1 MTDVIRV
8 DRDLNGTRESD
19 NDAAVCRAADNDSA
33 SLPRYAR
40 LPINRCSVPAVILGS
55 LTFQR
60 FPTPLLLDNVAE
72 LHADLF
78 RRLDRIDDQPQRA
91 AAFVDYLT
99 VHFCLE
105 ELEKAGLS
113 ERSKQRANANWKR
126 VLRGWSF
133 DSDGREG
140 AILKGWVESR
150 FGLLPRFHGQP
161 LRDFSG
167 PAYLRYQEMRSA
179 GLYGTNALE
188 SQLDLVYAYS
198 QYEFQRNAAAGTHL
212 ELYRGINRLA
222 EHEVLTGS
230 KNRQIVLINNLVSF
244 TASRERA
251 GEFGDY
257 ILTTRVPAAKI
268 FFNCGLL
275 PGVLKGEDEYI
286 VIGGVYDIAIGTL

>member
-1 MTDVIRV
+1 MNTVIRPV
-8 DRDLNGTRESD
+8 ADRGEATESD
-19 NDAAVCRAADNDSA
+19 KDEALCRGVDNDTA
-33 SLPRYAR
+33 TLPRYAR
-40 LPINRCSVPAVILGS
+40 LPINRCNVPPVILGS

-60 FPTPLLLDNVAE
+60 YPTPLHLDSVAE

-78 RRLDRIDDQPQRA
+78 LRLGRIDDQAARA
-91 AAFVDYLT
+91 CAFRDYLT

-105 ELEKAGLS
+105 ELEKAGLT
-113 ERSKQRANANWKR
+113 ERSKRRANANWMR
-126 VLRGWSF
+126 TLRGWSF
-133 DSDGREG
+133 NSDGREG

-150 FGLLPRFHGQP
+150 FGLLPRFHGEP

-167 PAYLRYQEMRSA
+167 AAYQRYQEMRSA

-188 SQLDLVYAYS
+188 GQLDLLYAYS
-198 QYEFQRNAAAGTHL
+198 QHEFRRSAETPASI
-212 ELYRGINRLA
+212 ELYRGINHIA

-230 KNRQIVLINNLVSF
+230 KHRQVVLFNNLASF

-257 ILTTRVPAAKI
+257 ILATRVPTAKI

-275 PGVLKGEDEYI
+275 PGVLKGEDEYL
-286 VIGGVYDIAIGTL
+286 VIGGVYDVAISTL

>member
-1 MTDVIRV
+1 MNTLIRSGAG
-8 DRDLNGTRESD
+8 RGEATESD
-19 NDAAVCRAADNDSA
+19 NDEALCRGVDNDTA
-33 SLPRYAR
+33 TLPRYAR
-40 LPINRCSVPAVILGS
+40 LPINRCNVPPVILGS

-60 FPTPLLLDNVAE
+60 YPTPLQLDSVAE

-78 RRLDRIDDQPQRA
+78 VRLERIADKAARA
-91 AAFVDYLT
+91 SAFRDYLT

-113 ERSKQRANANWKR
+113 ERSKRRAKANWMR
-126 VLRGWSF
+126 TLRGWSF

-150 FGLLPRFHGQP
+150 FGLLARFHGEP

-167 PAYLRYQEMRSA
+167 AAYQRYQEMRSA

-188 SQLDLVYAYS
+188 GQLDLLYAYS
-198 QYEFQRNAAAGTHL
+198 QYEFRRGAETPASV

-230 KNRQIVLINNLVSF
+230 KHRQVVLFNNLTSF

-257 ILTTRVPAAKI
+257 ILATRVPTAKI

-275 PGVLKGEDEYI
+275 PGVLKGEDEYL
-286 VIGGVYDIAIGTL
+286 VIGGVYDVAISTL